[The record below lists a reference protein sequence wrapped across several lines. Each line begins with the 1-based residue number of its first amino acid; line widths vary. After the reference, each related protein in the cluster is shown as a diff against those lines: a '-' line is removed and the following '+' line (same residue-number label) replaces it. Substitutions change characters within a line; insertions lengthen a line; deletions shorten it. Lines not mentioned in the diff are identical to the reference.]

1 MSTEFGL
8 MYVTQKMRVVL
19 SLTLLNGWILVSAPG
34 SANAE
39 EITVP
44 VDPAEIIAYSGEV
57 YLTQKEIDAAF
68 TRIPEK
74 DRLAFIRD
82 GAKVEQV
89 IQSLLKRKAM
99 ANDATKAG
107 YDQSPLMPELISL
120 AADKELAENWLLQ
133 VVRNAPGADYE
144 ALAYEDYIANPDT
157 YRTEEILDISH
168 ILIGNQERSNKEAE
182 ELANLLITRLE
193 KDPSIYQELV
203 MEYSDDPAKTANG
216 GRYPEM
222 HRGQMVAEFEQAAF
236 ALKEPGQ
243 ISASVQ
249 TDYGFHIIR
258 LNARHGNTLPEYE
271 AIKDQAVAAARR
283 KYYENY
289 QQVYLRNLLSNPI
302 VIPDGAVEIMAR
314 RHFGDDLELAPDFA
328 E

>member
-1 MSTEFGL
+1 
-8 MYVTQKMRVVL
+8 MYVMQKMIVVL
-19 SLTLLNGWILVSAPG
+19 SLALLSGWIFLLASG

-39 EITVP
+39 EITVQ

-57 YLTQKEIDAAF
+57 YLTQKELDAAF
-68 TRIPEK
+68 TRISEK

-82 GAKVEQV
+82 GAKVDQV
-89 IQSLLKRKAM
+89 IQSLLTRKAL
-99 ANDATKAG
+99 AADATRAA
-107 YDQSPLMPELISL
+107 YDQSPLMPELVAL
-120 AADKELAENWLLQ
+120 AAQKELAENWLLQ
-133 VVRNAPGADYE
+133 VVRNAPEADFE
-144 ALAYEDYIANPDT
+144 ALAYEDYVSNPDT

-168 ILIGNQERSNKEAE
+168 ILIGNKERSNQDAE
-182 ELANLLITRLE
+182 LLADLLITRLE
-193 KDPSIYQELV
+193 KDPSIYGELV
-203 MEYSDDPAKTANG
+203 MEYSDDPAKTSNG

-222 HRGQMVAEFEQAAF
+222 HRGQMVAPFEKAAF

-243 ISASVQ
+243 ISVPVE

-258 LNARHGNTLPEYE
+258 LNARHGNTVPDYD
-271 AIKDQAVAAARR
+271 AVKDQAVATARR

-289 QQVYLRNLLSNPI
+289 QQRYLRNLISDPI

-314 RHFGDDLELAPDFA
+314 RHFGEDLELAPDFV